1 MNLQVWK
8 ILSVANIVR
17 FFCTAPYHPLNVQ
30 QGPHGLGMT
39 FLLLELRQ
47 SSFVR
52 SFLPTSLP
60 LHSLPVAVQRLHPVH
75 RLFVPTQQAQL
86 TVGVAVLLLI
96 QCVRICLSVCG
107 VCGKIGR
114 HADGQTDRQ
123 TDTDR
128 WIQQTPTKWCLGYS
142 VRYSMW
148 HRRD

>member
-1 MNLQVWK
+1 MFLPPHLPPLLPPPSSLLPPPPLLPPPSSLLH
-8 ILSVANIVR
+8 LSSHLPPP
-17 FFCTAPYHPLNVQ
+17 FSTSP
-30 QGPHGLGMT
+30 
-39 FLLLELRQ
+39 
-47 SSFVR
+47 
-52 SFLPTSLP
+52 PTSLP
-60 LHSLPVAVQRLHPVH
+60 LHFLPVAVQRLHPVH